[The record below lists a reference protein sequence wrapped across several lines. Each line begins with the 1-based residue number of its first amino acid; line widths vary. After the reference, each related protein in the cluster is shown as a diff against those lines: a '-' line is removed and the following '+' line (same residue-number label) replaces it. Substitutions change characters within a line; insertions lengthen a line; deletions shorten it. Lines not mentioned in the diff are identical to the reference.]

1 MCGAPFASSRV
12 STMSIPLTY
21 PVEFESDVV
30 LRDGSTL
37 RLRPVRPE
45 DEPALLRFFQSLSP
59 ESLYFR
65 FMAIPR
71 IDEHRI
77 GALANVDYENEFAL
91 VGESH
96 RGVVALAGFYRAP
109 SAPERA
115 EVAFAIA
122 DDLQGR
128 GIGTRLLERLADIA
142 RPKGVR
148 TFNAYVLGEN
158 RRMMEVF
165 LDSGYAVER
174 HVEGGVYHVV
184 LSLEQTAEYEERAA
198 ERSQLA
204 AVASMKAFF
213 QPRGVAVLGANRT
226 RGKIG
231 AEVLHNL
238 KSTGFTGGMYP
249 VNPYA
254 SVIEGLRSY
263 PSVSSIPGPVDLA
276 VICVP
281 ASDVLDAVDD
291 CIDKGVRGIVVI
303 SAGFGEAGALGK
315 EREARLLER
324 IRAAGIRMIGP
335 NCMGILNTDP
345 AVNLNATF
353 SQVLPPAGRVAMST
367 QSGALGV
374 AILDCARRL
383 NIGISSFVSIGNKP
397 DVSGNDLLQYW
408 ADDPRTDVILLYL
421 ESFGN
426 PKKFSQIARRVSRQK
441 PIVAVKSGRS
451 RAGIRAASSHTG
463 ALASSDSVVD
473 ALCRQ
478 AGVIRT
484 NTLDEMFDVAALL
497 ANQPLPR
504 GRRVAILSNAGGP
517 GIMAADACEANGLE
531 LPVLTESTKAALR
544 LFLPEAAS
552 VGNPVDMLASAPAAH
567 FKRALEILLADDH
580 VDAVM
585 TIFVPPLVTEADA
598 VARAIV
604 SGARDAKKPIVA
616 TFMQIDGAPTVL
628 TPVPCYP
635 FPESAAMALARV
647 AAFAEWRNREQ
658 GSLVALGDVNR
669 EEARAVLCRG
679 LARGGGWLT
688 PSEVHDILADVGLSI
703 AGSRVVDTKDEA
715 VDAAKQIGF
724 PVVMKAI
731 SPAILH
737 KSDAGAV
744 KLGIAS
750 PQEVWNTYDG
760 FVEKF
765 GVDLSGVLIQE
776 MVTGGVEMFVGAL
789 HDPSFGPV
797 IACGSGGVLVDLIKD
812 TIFRL
817 HPLSDVDAR
826 EMLEEV
832 RGAKLLRGYRGSTRA
847 DEAALRDA
855 LLRVSALLEICPEI
869 QELDINPIKVLEK
882 GIKILDAR
890 IRVEKKAGQ
899 VSRRVVY

>member
-1 MCGAPFASSRV
+1 
-12 STMSIPLTY
+12 MSMPLTY

-45 DEPALLRFFQSLSP
+45 DEAALLQFLQSLSP

-65 FMAIPR
+65 FMAVPR
-71 IDEHRI
+71 IDEHRVR
-77 GALANVDYENEFAL
+77 ALTNVDYENEFAL
-91 VGESH
+91 IGEAR
-96 RGVVALAGFYRAP
+96 RGIVALAGFYRSP

-122 DDLQGR
+122 DELQGR
-128 GIGTRLLERLADIA
+128 GIGTRMLERLADIA
-142 RPKGVR
+142 RRKGVR
-148 TFNAYVLGEN
+148 TFNAFVLGEN

-165 LDSGYAVER
+165 LDCGYAVQR
-174 HVEGGVYHVV
+174 HVDGGVYHVV
-184 LSLEQTAEYEERAA
+184 LSLEQTAEYEQRAA

-213 QPRGVAVLGANRT
+213 EPRGVAVLGANRT

-238 KSTGFTGGMYP
+238 KVTGFSGGIYP

-254 SVIEGLRSY
+254 SSIDGLRSY
-263 PSVSSIPGPVDLA
+263 PSVASIPGPVDLA
-276 VICVP
+276 VICMP

-303 SAGFGEAGALGK
+303 SAGFAEAGALGK
-315 EREARLLER
+315 EREAKLLEK
-324 IRAAGIRMIGP
+324 IRAAGIRLIGP
-335 NCMGILNTDP
+335 NCMGVLNTDP
-345 AVNLNATF
+345 ALNLNATF
-353 SQVLPPAGRVAMST
+353 AQVLPPAGRVAMST

-374 AILDCARRL
+374 AILDYARRL
-383 NIGISSFVSIGNKP
+383 NLGISSFVSIGNKP

-408 ADDPRTDVILLYL
+408 AEDPRTDVILLYL

-426 PKKFSQIARRVSRQK
+426 PKKFSQIARRVSMQK

-463 ALASSDSVVD
+463 ALAAADSVVD

-517 GIMAADACEANGLE
+517 GTMAADACEAKGLE
-531 LPVLTESTKAALR
+531 LPVLSEKAKAALR

-552 VGNPVDMLASAPAAH
+552 VGNPVDMLASAPAEH
-567 FKRALEILLADDH
+567 YKRALEVLLADEQ

-585 TIFVPPLVTEADA
+585 TIFVPPLVTEAEA

-604 SGARDAKKPIVA
+604 SGAQGADKPIVA

-647 AAFAEWRNREQ
+647 AAFAEWRNREV
-658 GSLVALGDVNR
+658 GSVPALPGIDR
-669 EEARAVLCRG
+669 ERTRAVLSQ
-679 LARGGGWLT
+679 AFTRGGGWLT
-688 PSEVHDILADVGLSI
+688 PAEVHAVLAAVGLRT
-703 AGSRVVDTKDEA
+703 AGSRVVSSKEEA
-715 VDAAKQIGF
+715 VEAAREIGF
-724 PVVMKAI
+724 PVVLKAI
-731 SPAILH
+731 SPAIVH

-750 PQEVWNTYDG
+750 PQEVWNTYEG
-760 FVEKF
+760 FAEKF
-765 GVDLSGVLIQE
+765 GVDLSGVLVQE
-776 MVTGGVEMFVGAL
+776 LVTGGVEMFLGAL

-797 IACGSGGVLVDLIKD
+797 LACGSGGVLVELLQDSV
-812 TIFRL
+812 FRL
-817 HPLSDVDAR
+817 HPLTDADAR

-832 RGAKLLRGYRGSTRA
+832 RGAKLLRGYRGSAPA

-869 QELDINPIKVLEK
+869 QELDINPVKVLDS
-882 GIKILDAR
+882 GVRILDAR

>member
-1 MCGAPFASSRV
+1 M
-12 STMSIPLTY
+12 PLTY

-45 DEPALLRFFQSLSP
+45 DEPPLLEFFRGLSP

-65 FMAIPR
+65 FMAVPR
-71 IDEHRI
+71 IDVHRVK
-77 GALANVDYENEFAL
+77 ALATVDYENEFAI

-96 RGVVALAGFYRAP
+96 RGIVALAGFYRLP
-109 SAPERA
+109 STPDRA

-122 DDLQGR
+122 DRLQGR
-128 GIGTRLLERLADIA
+128 GVGTRMLERLADIA
-142 RPKGVR
+142 ATRGVR

-165 LDSGYAVER
+165 LECGFAVQR
-174 HVEGGVYHVV
+174 HVDGGVYHVV
-184 LSLEQTAEYEERAA
+184 LSLERTAEYEERAA
-198 ERSQLA
+198 ERSQHA

-213 QPRGVAVLGANRT
+213 EPRGVAVVGANRA

-238 KSTGFTGGMYP
+238 KSTGFTGGIYP

-254 SVIEGLRSY
+254 SEIEGLRSY
-263 PSVSSIPGPVDLA
+263 PSVASIPGPVDLA

-281 ASDVLDAVDD
+281 AADVLDAADD
-291 CIDKGVRGIVVI
+291 CIDKGVRGVLVI
-303 SAGFGEAGALGK
+303 SSGFGEAGAEGK
-315 EREARLLER
+315 ERERKLLEK
-324 IRAAGIRMIGP
+324 IRTAGIRLIGP

-345 AVNLNATF
+345 ALNLNATF
-353 SQVLPPAGRVAMST
+353 SQVFPPAGRVAMST

-374 AILDCARRL
+374 AILDSARRL
-383 NIGISSFVSIGNKP
+383 NIGISSFASIGNKT

-408 ADDPRTDVILLYL
+408 DDDPRTDVILLYL

-426 PKKFSQIARRVSRQK
+426 PKKFSQIARRISRRK

-463 ALASSDSVVD
+463 ALATSDAVVD

-517 GIMAADACEANGLE
+517 GILAADACEANGLE
-531 LPVLTESTKAALR
+531 LPALSEKTKSALR
-544 LFLPEAAS
+544 DFLPEAAS
-552 VGNPVDMLASAPAAH
+552 VGNPVDMLASAPAEH
-567 FKRALEILLADDH
+567 FRRALDILLADER
-580 VDAVM
+580 VDAIM
-585 TIFVPPLVTEADA
+585 TIFIPPLVTEAEA

-604 SGARDAKKPIVA
+604 GAAKGASKPIVA

-635 FPESAAMALARV
+635 FPESAAIALSRV
-647 AAFAEWRNREQ
+647 AGFAEWR
-658 GSLVALGDVNR
+658 AR
-669 EEARAVLCRG
+669 EEGVAPALPGINRDAVRAIMLRA

-688 PSEVHDILADVGLSI
+688 PPEVSSMLGAVGL
-703 AGSRVVDTKDEA
+703 AAAASRLVTDK
-715 VDAAKQIGF
+715 DAAVQAAKEIGF
-724 PVVMKAI
+724 PLVMKAI
-731 SPAILH
+731 SPDIVH

-744 KLGIAS
+744 RLGIAT
-750 PQEVWNTYDG
+750 PQEAWRTYES
-760 FVEKF
+760 FEEHF
-765 GVDLSGVLIQE
+765 GVDLSGVLVQE
-776 MVTGGVEMFVGAL
+776 MVTGGVEMFIGAL
-789 HDPSFGPV
+789 HDASFGPV
-797 IACGSGGVLVDLIKD
+797 LACGSGGILVDLLRD
-812 TIFRL
+812 SVFRL
-817 HPLSDVDAR
+817 HPLTDCDAA
-826 EMLEEV
+826 EMLQEV
-832 RGAKLLRGYRGSTRA
+832 RGAKLLRGYRGSA
-847 DEAALRDA
+847 PVDEPALREA
-855 LLRVSALLEICPEI
+855 LLRVSALVELCPEI
-869 QELDINPIKVLEK
+869 QELDINPIKVLEC
-882 GIKILDAR
+882 GGKILDAR
-890 IRVEKKAGQ
+890 IRVEKRAGQ
-899 VSRRVVY
+899 LSRRVVY

>member
-1 MCGAPFASSRV
+1 MLST
-12 STMSIPLTY
+12 STMPLTY

-45 DEPALLRFFQSLSP
+45 DESLLLQFFQSLSP

-65 FMAIPR
+65 FMAVPR
-71 IDEHRI
+71 IDEHRVK
-77 GALANVDYENEFAL
+77 ALTNVDYENEFAL

-96 RGVVALAGFYRAP
+96 RGIVALAGFYRAP
-109 SAPERA
+109 SARDRA

-122 DDLQGR
+122 DELQGR
-128 GIGTRLLERLADIA
+128 GIGTRMLERLADIA

-158 RRMMEVF
+158 RKMMEVF
-165 LDSGYAVER
+165 LDSGYAVQR
-174 HVEGGVYHVV
+174 HVEGGLYHVL

-198 ERSQLA
+198 ERSQNA

-213 QPRGVAVLGANRT
+213 EPRGVAVLGANRT

-231 AEVLHNL
+231 AEVLYNL
-238 KSTGFTGGMYP
+238 KASGFAGGIYP

-254 SVIEGLRSY
+254 SEIEGLRSY
-263 PSVSSIPGPVDLA
+263 PSVSSIPAPVDLV

-281 ASDVLDAVDD
+281 AADVLDAVDD

-303 SAGFGEAGALGK
+303 SAGFAEGGAAGRQ
-315 EREARLLER
+315 REARLLEK
-324 IRAAGIRMIGP
+324 IRAAGIRLIGP
-335 NCMGILNTDP
+335 NCMGLINTDP
-345 AVNLNATF
+345 AVNLNTTF
-353 SQVLPPAGRVAMST
+353 AQVPLPPPGRVAMST

-374 AILDCARRL
+374 AILDIARRL

-451 RAGIRAASSHTG
+451 RAGVRAASSHTG
-463 ALASSDSVVD
+463 ALASSDTAVD

-497 ANQPLPR
+497 ANQPLPG

-517 GIMAADACEANGLE
+517 GTLAADACEANGLE
-531 LPVLTESTKAALR
+531 LPVLSEKTKAALR

-552 VGNPVDMLASAPAAH
+552 VGNPVDMLASAPAEH
-567 FKRALEILLADDH
+567 FKRALELLVADEH

-585 TIFVPPLVTEADA
+585 TIFIPPLVTEADA
-598 VARAIV
+598 VARAIA
-604 SGARDAKKPIVA
+604 SAAKGAAKPIVA
-616 TFMQIDGAPTVL
+616 TFMQIDGTPTVL

-635 FPESAAMALARV
+635 FPEPAALALSRV
-647 AAFAEWRNREQ
+647 ASFAEWRRREQ
-658 GSLVALGDVNR
+658 GIVPVLHGIDR
-669 EEARAVLCRG
+669 EAIRAIASHV

-688 PSEVHDILADVGLSI
+688 PTEVHGVLAAVGLST
-703 AGSRVVDTKDEA
+703 AASRVVTSK
-715 VDAAKQIGF
+715 DAAVEAARQSGF

-731 SPAILH
+731 SPSIVH
-737 KSDAGAV
+737 KSDVGAV

-750 PQEVWNTYDG
+750 PQEAWHTYDG
-760 FVEKF
+760 FVERF
-765 GVDLSGVLIQE
+765 GLDLSGVLVQE
-776 MVTGGVEMFVGAL
+776 LVMGGVEMFIGAL
-789 HDPSFGPV
+789 HDPQFGPV
-797 IACGSGGVLVDLIKD
+797 LACGSGGILVDLLRD
-812 TIFRL
+812 SVFRL
-817 HPLSDVDAR
+817 HPLTDVDAR

-832 RGAKLLRGYRGSTRA
+832 RGARLLRGYRGGVA
-847 DEAALRDA
+847 VDEGALREA

-869 QELDINPIKVLEK
+869 RELDINPVKVLER

-890 IRVEKKAGQ
+890 IRIEKKAGQ
-899 VSRRVVY
+899 ASRRVVY

>member
-1 MCGAPFASSRV
+1 MPV
-12 STMSIPLTY
+12 TY

-45 DEPALLRFFQSLSP
+45 DEGALLQFFESLSP

-65 FMAIPR
+65 FMAVPR
-71 IDEHRI
+71 IDVHRVR
-77 GALANVDYENEFAL
+77 ALSNVDYENEFAL
-91 VGESH
+91 VGESQ
-96 RGVVALAGFYRAP
+96 RGIVALAGFYRA
-109 SAPERA
+109 APGAERA

-122 DDLQGR
+122 DHFQGR
-128 GIGTRLLERLADIA
+128 GIGTRMLERLADIA
-142 RPKGVR
+142 RARGVR

-165 LDSGYAVER
+165 LDSGYAVQR
-174 HVEGGVYHVV
+174 HVDGGVYHVV
-184 LSLEQTAEYEERAA
+184 LSLEQTAEYEQRAA
-198 ERSQLA
+198 ERSQSA

-213 QPRGVAVLGANRT
+213 EPRGVAVVGANRA

-238 KSTGFTGGMYP
+238 KTCGFTGGIYP

-254 SVIEGLRSY
+254 SDIEGLRSY
-263 PSVSSIPGPVDLA
+263 PSVASVPAPVDLA
-276 VICVP
+276 VVCLP
-281 ASDVLDAVDD
+281 AAEVLDAVDD

-303 SAGFGEAGALGK
+303 SAGFGEAGAAGK
-315 EREARLLER
+315 ERQTRLLEK

-353 SQVLPPAGRVAMST
+353 AQVSPPPGRVAMST

-374 AILDCARRL
+374 AILDAARRL

-408 ADDPRTDVILLYL
+408 DDDPRTDVILLYL

-426 PKKFSQIARRVSRQK
+426 PKKFSQIARRISQRK
-441 PIVAVKSGRS
+441 PIVAVKAGRS
-451 RAGIRAASSHTG
+451 RAGERAASSHTG
-463 ALASSDSVVD
+463 ALATSDAVVD

-484 NTLDEMFDVAALL
+484 TTLDEMFDVAALL

-517 GIMAADACEANGLE
+517 GILAADACEANGLE
-531 LPVLTESTKAALR
+531 LPVLDEKTKAALR

-552 VGNPVDMLASAPAAH
+552 VGNPVDMLASAPAEH
-567 FKRALEILLADDH
+567 FKRALDLLLADPN
-580 VDAVM
+580 VDAAM
-585 TIFVPPLVTEADA
+585 AIFIPPLVTEGEA

-604 SGARDAKKPIVA
+604 SAARESTKPVLA
-616 TFMQIDGAPTVL
+616 TFMEIDGAPTVL

-635 FPESAAMALARV
+635 FPESAAIALARV
-647 AAFAEWRNREQ
+647 AAFAEWRARDA
-658 GSLVALGDVNR
+658 GSVPTFADIDRNAV
-669 EEARAVLCRG
+669 RAVATRA

-688 PSEVHDILADVGLSI
+688 PPEVSALLTAAGLTP
-703 AGSRVVDTKDEA
+703 AVSRVVTTKEA
-715 VDAAKQIGF
+715 ALAAAAEIGF

-731 SPAILH
+731 SASIVH

-744 KLGIAS
+744 RLGVAS
-750 PQEVWNTYDG
+750 AEEASEVYG
-760 FVEKF
+760 EFAAKF
-765 GVDLSGVLIQE
+765 GVDLAGVLVQE

-797 IACGSGGVLVDLIKD
+797 LACGSGGVLVDLLRD
-812 TIFRL
+812 SVFRL
-817 HPLSDVDAR
+817 HPLSDADATD
-826 EMLEEV
+826 MLQEV
-832 RGAKLLRGYRGSTRA
+832 RGAKLLRGYRGA
-847 DEAALRDA
+847 PPVDEPALRDA

-869 QELDINPIKVLEK
+869 QELDINPVKVLSA
-882 GIKILDAR
+882 GARILDAR
-890 IRVEKKAGQ
+890 IRIEKRPGQ
-899 VSRRVVY
+899 VSRRIVY